1 MSLSNLQVNGLYVIL
16 FLRTSPHTPNNFHW
30 GLYLHGDATQG
41 GTKYHIKQQGSGWIA
56 DHGKTAGV
64 FKSFLLVGLFQIA
77 TIPTGWKGH
86 ADQQFRTYDSSLNS
100 SPNIT
105 CRVWLLWVLAL
116 LQKEVNGYKLLKC
129 ADLSALEA
137 EIIAWGNENAA
148 SADLN
153 LQPRPVAVSKYIQ
166 G

>member
-1 MSLSNLQVNGLYVIL
+1 MSLESLQNNGLFVIL
-16 FLRTSPHTPNNFHW
+16 FLRTSPHTTNNFHW
-30 GLYLHGDATQG
+30 GLYLHRFGKRG
-41 GTKYHIKQQGSGWIA
+41 GTKYHIKQQGAGWIT
-56 DHGKTAGV
+56 DHGNTAGV

-77 TIPTGWKGH
+77 TIRDGWEDYV
-86 ADQQFRTYDSSLNS
+86 DQQLRTYDSSLNN

-105 CRVWLLWVLAL
+105 CRVWVLWVLAL

-137 EIIAWGNENAA
+137 EIMEWGNANAA
-148 SADLN
+148 AADAN
-153 LQPRPVAVSKYIQ
+153 QQPRPVAVSKYIQ